1 MNILK
6 WLQAYA
12 TVYCRRLSN
21 TDRKT
26 LLFIVALI
34 FVAVLASALGPAATM
49 VLGVVI
55 IFVLPAINADVR
67 SEVDDEY
74 KRRR

>member
-1 MNILK
+1 MNFFK

-12 TVYCRRLSN
+12 TVYARRLGKLDS
-21 TDRKT
+21 KT
-26 LLFIVALI
+26 LLCIGALI
-34 FVAVLASALGPAATM
+34 FVAVLASALGPAATL
-49 VLGVVI
+49 VLLAVVI
-55 IFVLPAINADVR
+55 IVLPAINSDIR

>member
-1 MNILK
+1 MDILV

-12 TVYCRRLSN
+12 TVYVRRLSKM
-21 TDRKT
+21 DRKT
-26 LLFIVALI
+26 LLSILVLIV
-34 FVAVLASALGPAATM
+34 VAVLASALGPAATM

-67 SEVDDEY
+67 SEVDAEY